1 MAGEDKF
8 ITFLQSCIDR
18 LKDGSLSADQ
28 KLLVSEFYTKFMF
41 SDANASETLSEKDML
56 KYLTVGW
63 YIYNE
68 LENNK

>member
-41 SDANASETLSEKDML
+41 SDANVSETLSEKDML